1 MRVIIAGGGTG
12 GHIFPAI
19 SIAGE
24 IRRRDS
30 ANEILFIGT
39 KNGFEVDRIRKE
51 GYDLKFIN
59 SGGIVSMGFVR
70 SLKGVLFAIKGIFDS
85 FRIIMDFKP
94 NVVVGVGGYV
104 SGPVVLAAFILF
116 TPSVICEQ
124 NAVPGLTNRILA
136 RFVKR
141 VFATFQMSTTYFP
154 GDKTLVVGNPVR
166 PEFLTVKSGKKNHGG
181 IKILVLGG
189 SQGAYKLNV
198 SVPKA
203 VGMLRRD
210 DLSVV
215 HQTGNRDIED
225 VRKAYEWFGIKA
237 DVLPF
242 IDDIAN
248 VYNNADLVIGR
259 SGAGTISE
267 ITVLGKP
274 SILIPYPFSA
284 NNHQFEN
291 AKVLE
296 RAGAAVIIEDRLAFP
311 EKIAETISD
320 LLNNN
325 KLDEMMVQSKSLAKP
340 NATKDIVD
348 EIDRILEVG

>member
-1 MRVIIAGGGTG
+1 MRVILAGGGTG

-19 SIAGE
+19 SIAEE

-30 ANEILFIGT
+30 ANEILFVGT
-39 KNGFEVDRIRKE
+39 KSGFEVERVQRE
-51 GYDLKFIN
+51 GYNLKFIN
-59 SGGIVSMGFVR
+59 SGGVVRMGFIR
-70 SLKGVLFAIKGIFDS
+70 SLEGVLSAIKGIFDS
-85 FRIIMDFKP
+85 LRIIIDFKP
-94 NVVVGVGGYV
+94 NVVIGVGGYV
-104 SGPVVLAAFILF
+104 SGPVVIAAFIMLI
-116 TPSVICEQ
+116 PSVICEQ
-124 NAVPGLTNRILA
+124 NAVPGITNRVLA

-141 VFATFQMSTTYFP
+141 VFTAFQISTRYFP
-154 GDKTLVVGNPVR
+154 NDKTMVVGNPVR
-166 PEFLTVKSGKKNHGG
+166 SGFLAVNGSLKNHSG

-189 SQGAYKLNV
+189 SQGANKLNV

-215 HQTGNRDIED
+215 HQTGNRDIEE
-225 VRKAYEWFGIKA
+225 VKKAYEWYGTKA
-237 DVLPF
+237 EVMPF

-248 VYNNADLVIGR
+248 VYRDADLVIGR

-284 NNHQFEN
+284 NNHQMEN
-291 AKVLE
+291 ARVLE
-296 RAGAAVIIEDRLAFP
+296 RAGAAVIIEDRLAIP

-320 LLNNN
+320 LLNNK
-325 KLDEMMVQSKSLAKP
+325 KLDQMMVQSKNLAKP
-340 NATKDIVD
+340 NAAMDIVN
-348 EIDRILEVG
+348 EIDRIVGVG

>member
-19 SIAGE
+19 SIARE

-30 ANEILFIGT
+30 ANEILFVGT
-39 KNGFEVDRIRKE
+39 KSGFEVDRIQKE
-51 GYDLKFIN
+51 GYNLRFIN

-70 SLKGVLFAIKGIFDS
+70 SLKGVLSAIKGIFDS

-94 NVVVGVGGYV
+94 NVVIGVGGYV

-141 VFATFQMSTTYFP
+141 VFATFQMSTSYFP
-154 GDKTLVVGNPVR
+154 NDKTMVVGNPVR
-166 PEFLTVKSGKKNHGG
+166 PEFLTVNRSYKNHSG

-210 DLSVV
+210 DVSVV

-225 VRKAYEWFGIKA
+225 VKKAYEWYGIKA
-237 DVLPF
+237 DAFPF

-248 VYNNADLVIGR
+248 VYSDADLVIGR
-259 SGAGTISE
+259 SGAGIISE
-267 ITVLGKP
+267 VTVLGKP

-284 NNHQFEN
+284 NNHQLEN

-325 KLDEMMVQSKSLAKP
+325 KLDEMTVQSKNLAKP

-348 EIDRILEVG
+348 EIDRIVEVG

>member
-1 MRVIIAGGGTG
+1 MRVILAGGGTG

-24 IRRRDS
+24 IKRRDS

-39 KNGFEVDRIRKE
+39 KSGFEVERIQKE
-51 GYDLKFIN
+51 GYNLKFIN
-59 SGGIVSMGFVR
+59 SGGVVRVGFIR
-70 SLKGVLFAIKGIFDS
+70 SIEGVLSAIKGIFDS

-94 NVVVGVGGYV
+94 NVVIGVGGYV
-104 SGPVVLAAFILF
+104 SGPVVLAAFVLF
-116 TPSVICEQ
+116 TPTVICEQ
-124 NAVPGLTNRILA
+124 NAVPGLTNRVLA

-141 VFATFQMSTTYFP
+141 VFATFQMSTRYFP
-154 GDKTLVVGNPVR
+154 IDKTLVVGNPVR
-166 PEFLTVKSGKKNHGG
+166 PEFLTLNGSFKNHNG

-189 SQGAYKLNV
+189 SQGANKLNV

-203 VGMLRRD
+203 VGMLGRD

-215 HQTGNRDIED
+215 HQTGTRDIED
-225 VRKAYEWFGIKA
+225 VKKAYEWYGIKA

-248 VYNNADLVIGR
+248 VYRDADLVIGR

-267 ITVLGKP
+267 LTVLGKP

-284 NNHQFEN
+284 NNHQLEN
-291 AKVLE
+291 ARVLE
-296 RAGAAVIIEDRLAFP
+296 TAGAAVIIEDRLAFP

-325 KLDEMMVQSKSLAKP
+325 KLDQMMVQSKNLAKP
-340 NATKDIVD
+340 NAAKDIVN
-348 EIDRILEVG
+348 EIDRIVEVR